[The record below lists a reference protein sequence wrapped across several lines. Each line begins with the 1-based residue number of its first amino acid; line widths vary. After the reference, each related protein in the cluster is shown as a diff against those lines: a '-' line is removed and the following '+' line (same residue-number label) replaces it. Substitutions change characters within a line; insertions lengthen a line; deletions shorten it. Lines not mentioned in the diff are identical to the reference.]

1 MGICE
6 STNNQKTTEQ
16 TNTQMAT
23 PINEVTTENK
33 IGTTTANPTE
43 SNGFLGNIFG
53 NNNQNTAPANTNNS
67 NSNGILGGLLGSNSN
82 QNTTNTNSNNSG
94 LLNNLMGSSPNQN
107 NTNSNGFLGNIL
119 GSNQN
124 TTTTNTN
131 NEGTATKIINLAVE
145 NKDTLIALG
154 KKIAN

>member
-6 STNNQKTTEQ
+6 STNNQKNTEQ
-16 TNTQMAT
+16 TTTQVAI
-23 PINEVTTENK
+23 PINEVTKT
-33 IGTTTANPTE
+33 GTTTANPTE

-53 NNNQNTAPANTNNS
+53 NNNQNTAPPNTTNNS

-154 KKIAN
+154 QKIAN